1 MEEIRKTSWGWY
13 FIPLFTG
20 FYTSQVVQDFFH
32 QQYCWLRS
40 TSYILHVWML
50 LYYTYVYVIIC
61 IIKNCNMLQF
71 IHRFENWKT
80 WNHRTVYR
88 HNIKDSCHRCFDI
101 SYIHPGKNPSLP
113 LQNDFP
119 TKMCSFLKTKSL
131 FTVDIV
137 NFPCN
142 FPVQTLPFA
151 SGWGRLRTAG
161 RLRWPGVTA
170 VNTLTATKDHRS
182 IIYLPKRWT
191 CGSYGLARNFD
202 KTSLEFWD
210 KKNISG
216 YWILLMKW
224 NVKYGT
230 E

>member
-1 MEEIRKTSWGWY
+1 MFWY
-13 FIPLFTG
+13 FCIL
-20 FYTSQVVQDFFH
+20 YT
-32 QQYCWLRS
+32 
-40 TSYILHVWML
+40 
-50 LYYTYVYVIIC
+50 
-61 IIKNCNMLQF
+61 
-71 IHRFENWKT
+71 
-80 WNHRTVYR
+80 
-88 HNIKDSCHRCFDI
+88 
-101 SYIHPGKNPSLP
+101 PGKLP
-113 LQNDFP
+113 VCPF
-119 TKMCSFLKTKSL
+119 KTISQPKCVPFWKKSL

-210 KKNISG
+210 RLKKHI
-216 YWILLMKW
+216 WILDFVDEMKCKIW
-224 NVKYGT
+224 HGIAWDAGNM